1 MRKRL
6 DWKDEDEV
14 WEGRE
19 VVQPIFLFVRIGM
32 EWIGSWSE
40 DVDVV
45 VDVGRSGLVL
55 LRWRIERG
63 NVSMVLRCRY
73 LCVSGSLA
81 IVLGVCIMHFVS

>member
-1 MRKRL
+1 MRKRS

-45 VDVGRSGLVL
+45 VDVGRLGLVL
-55 LRWRIERG
+55 LPWRKEEG
-63 NVSMVLRCRY
+63 M
-73 LCVSGSLA
+73 
-81 IVLGVCIMHFVS
+81 